1 MDHGSKTCFGFKINT
16 MEEKEVISLKSL
28 VGGLKEKYENAVVRK
43 EEEIEEEEEVDEIQE

>member
-28 VGGLKEKYENAVVRK
+28 VEGLKDKYENAVVRK